1 MELTCCVQQ
10 YAWGKLGLES
20 EVALL
25 KNSSDSNL
33 LINESA
39 PYAELWMGTH
49 PNGPSTLKESKINLE
64 DWINSNPECLGE
76 KTREK
81 FGNKLP
87 FLFKV
92 LSVQK
97 ALSIQAHPNKELQ
110 QTCTEYSAGYKME
123 LVSLTHLQSS
133 PHFDRCVFQSDLN
146 IFITQE
152 HAEKLHKENP
162 NLYKDPNHK
171 PEIAIALT
179 PFEALCGFRPVE
191 EIKSFLK
198 SIVELQNLVGQE
210 IASQL
215 INSEQHQTE
224 AALKACF
231 TELMKC
237 PDERIA
243 VQTNAYISRLSKM
256 DQDLRTKNLASLFER
271 LHSQFPGDVGCFV
284 IYFLNYIEL
293 LPGEAVFLGPNV
305 PHAYIFGDCIECM
318 ACSDNVVRA
327 GLTPKFR
334 DVETLCEMLIYS
346 CGGSVKF
353 TDVRQLDEHTSVFA
367 PPIED
372 FAVAKIEMK
381 KSSKY
386 KLKPKESASICI
398 VIQGRFIADSVVYKR
413 GSILFLEANKSL
425 DMEVTD
431 EKGLL
436 MFQAFS
442 NA

>member
-97 ALSIQAHPNKELQ
+97 ALSIQAHPNK
-110 QTCTEYSAGYKME
+110 
-123 LVSLTHLQSS
+123 
-133 PHFDRCVFQSDLN
+133 
-146 IFITQE
+146 E